1 MILTEIQ
8 GKNSGKSEKQA
19 RKQVADLHAAIWEQY
34 LAVSFERLHILTDE
48 RRSHLVQYA
57 QRLVVTELLKVLYNP
72 VLTVEQKVEL
82 IATAQELF

>member
-1 MILTEIQ
+1 MILAEIQ

-34 LAVSFERLHILTDE
+34 LAVSFERIHILTDE

-57 QRLVVTELLKVLYNP
+57 QRLVVTELPYQVNKATLIEKIG
-72 VLTVEQKVEL
+72 EL
-82 IATAQELF
+82 IK